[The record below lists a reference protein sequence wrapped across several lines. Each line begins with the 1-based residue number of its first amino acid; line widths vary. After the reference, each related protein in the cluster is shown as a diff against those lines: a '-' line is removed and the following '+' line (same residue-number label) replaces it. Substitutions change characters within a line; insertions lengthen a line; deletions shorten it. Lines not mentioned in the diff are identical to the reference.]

1 MIVSDEK
8 LEELRVMLEA
18 GLTPAEAEN
27 LTGVPVKEIRALK
40 KKHNW
45 KASAPSVAV
54 REAELLDMAQA
65 EAEVLTTKAADNG
78 LKAAGTEYTNRLFG
92 VLSAK
97 MLTLKKLPPIK
108 SWKDVKI
115 IDDILRRA
123 AGLDDNNGN
132 GSGKVLI
139 NLGVIAGGKIPEAA
153 KIPNQTNLIET
164 TYDHVE
170 TQDNHP
176 HDGGPEPILPAPA
189 ESGTP

>member
-18 GLTPAEAEN
+18 GLTPVEAEN

-40 KKHNW
+40 KKHKW

-54 REAELLDMAQA
+54 REAELMDMAQA
-65 EAEVLTTKAADNG
+65 EAEVIAAKASDNG
-78 LKAAGTEYTNRLFG
+78 LKAEGTVYTNKLFG

-97 MLTLKKLPPIK
+97 MLSLKKLPPIK

-123 AGLDDNNGN
+123 AGLDDRNGN
-132 GSGKVLI
+132 GTGKVLI
-139 NLGVIAGGKIPEAA
+139 NLGVIAGGRIPESSP
-153 KIPNQTNLIET
+153 KQPPLIEAI
-164 TYDHVE
+164 DHVE
-170 TQDNHP
+170 TQDHHP
-176 HDGGPEPILPAPA
+176 HDGGPEPVLPAA
-189 ESGTP
+189 AGD